1 MVAKLE
7 SETSMMKVEGS
18 EVLGGFWNKLREENG
33 RWWKTRKWLVQ
44 CGIWL
49 ILVNGITSIFI
60 VESRQTSATLSLG
73 EILTVFTGVMGWMAA
88 FGVIILTQS
97 DIVDEKLSGT
107 AEWILSSP
115 LSRGAF
121 ILSKLLANSLWLLGI
136 IVVLQGVVFDMILGF
151 FGFGTI
157 TIGYLVQ
164 GLALQ
169 GLHLFFWLSLIIML
183 GTFFGSRNPVIGIPL
198 IFLFVQRLIPEV
210 LGPYF
215 SWIQLAMPERLTDYS
230 YLILTGGQLP
240 SWVPVITM
248 TSASVIFIVLAV
260 LRFRREEF

>member
-1 MVAKLE
+1 
-7 SETSMMKVEGS
+7 MKAQGS
-18 EVLGGFWNKLREENG
+18 GILGGFWNKIREENG
-33 RWWKTRKWLVQ
+33 RWWETRKWLVQ

-49 ILVNGITSIFI
+49 ILINGITSIFI
-60 VESRQTSATLSLG
+60 LESRQAATALSVQ

-97 DIVDEKLSGT
+97 DIVEEKLSGT
-107 AEWILSSP
+107 AEWVLSSP

-121 ILSKLLANSLWLLGI
+121 ILSKLVVNSLWLLGI
-136 IVVLQGVVFDMILGF
+136 IVVLQGVIFDLLLGF
-151 FGFGTI
+151 FGFETI

-169 GLHLFFWLSLIIML
+169 GLHLFFWLSLIILL

-210 LGPYF
+210 LGAYVG
-215 SWIQLAMPERLTDYS
+215 WIQLVMPERLTDYS
-230 YLILTGGQLP
+230 YILFTGGQLP
-240 SWVPVITM
+240 SWVPVVVM
-248 TSASVIFIVLAV
+248 ALASLIFVVLSV

>member
-1 MVAKLE
+1 MIKAE
-7 SETSMMKVEGS
+7 SSG
-18 EVLGGFWNKLREENG
+18 VLGGFWNKLREENG
-33 RWWKTRKWLVQ
+33 RWWETRKWLVQ

-49 ILVNGITSIFI
+49 ILINGITTIFI
-60 VESRQTSATLSLG
+60 LESRQAATALSVQ

-97 DIVDEKLSGT
+97 DIVEEKLSGT
-107 AEWILSSP
+107 AEWVLSSP

-121 ILSKLLANSLWLLGI
+121 ILSKLVVNSLWLLGI
-136 IVVLQGVVFDMILGF
+136 IVVLQGVIFNLLLGV
-151 FGFGTI
+151 FGFETI

-210 LGPYF
+210 LGAYVG
-215 SWIQLAMPERLTDYS
+215 WIQLVMPERLTDYS
-230 YLILTGGQLP
+230 YILFTGGQLS
-240 SWVPVITM
+240 SWIPVVTM
-248 TSASVIFIVLAV
+248 ASASLIFVVLSV